1 MYRRCLILCLT
12 FLWSTCIKA
21 NLPTF
26 FIKPSIE
33 KVSLVSEQIYY
44 YIDSSGQTT
53 VDELRGDHSIFS
65 SIRGNNIF
73 DSQPYPVWLSFQM
86 KKDSADSYRNYLI
99 EIANAHI
106 ATYDMYLEAD
116 GKIIHSMKQG
126 DNYNFS
132 EREVQHNFFIH
143 NIPNIKA
150 DMLNVY
156 FRVDQEGQEINFP
169 IYLMQRSY
177 FVQDTLRV
185 KMFHGLVIGL
195 FLITTFVTFAL
206 FFVNSYK
213 YFVYE
218 VIVSIASIF
227 YILAEEGYG
236 MMMFWPNSPWMNGLS
251 RPLSIG
257 IIVIFSLLFT
267 LDFVDLGKRKKLF
280 YNISYFVIGIYT
292 LFMLFFHPIDIMSI
306 RTRENIGDI
315 ISIFLAFT
323 LFTSLLIVALSLWS
337 WIKRKSTDGM
347 VVFFVFLATVI
358 TIAIRLLASQGVGV
372 NTFVVQHSGFITR
385 AIHVPLIGSYIIYT
399 AILIY
404 RRSLSDQIELLE
416 ERSTYSKAFIE
427 RVDSER
433 RRISMA
439 LHDSA
444 GSIVTGLRANLQMVK
459 SNNQDDLKD
468 PHYKETIHLSNQ
480 LQQEIR
486 NISNDLLPSSI
497 MKLGLKS
504 EVQRILSSLEYTYE
518 IQTTLESNFTSKLEI
533 DDKIVLH
540 LYYIIREA
548 LDNVAKYANA
558 KNVLVQLMKYDDEI
572 QLLIEDDGIGF
583 NINEKKSEGGNGL
596 KNMTLRVGWLNGEI
610 DIYSNDGTSITINI
624 PLQKKSISFS
634 Q

>member
-1 MYRRCLILCLT
+1 M
-12 FLWSTCIKA
+12 KA
-21 NLPTF
+21 TLPTF

-33 KVSLVSEQIYY
+33 KVSLATEQIYY
-44 YIDSSGQTT
+44 FIDSSGQTT
-53 VDELRGDHSIFS
+53 IDDLRGNHSLFRS
-65 SIRGNNIF
+65 VRGNNIF
-73 DSQPYPVWLSFQM
+73 DSQPYPVWISFQM
-86 KKDSADSYRNYLI
+86 EKESEDSYRNYLI

-106 ATYDMYLEAD
+106 ATYDFFLEARGD
-116 GKIIHSMKQG
+116 IIHSITQG
-126 DNYNFS
+126 DNYNFTQ
-132 EREVQHNFFIH
+132 REVQHNFFIH
-143 NIPNIKA
+143 NIPDVKV
-150 DMLNVY
+150 DKLNVY
-156 FRVDQEGQEINFP
+156 FRVDQEGQEVNFP
-169 IYLMQRSY
+169 IHIIQRS
-177 FVQDTLRV
+177 FLVQDTLRV

-195 FLITTFVTFAL
+195 FLITTFVTFIL
-206 FFVNSYK
+206 FFVNTYK

-218 VIVSIASIF
+218 AVVSLASIF
-227 YILAEEGYG
+227 YILSEEGYG
-236 MMMFWPNSPWMNGLS
+236 MMMFWPNSPYLNSLS

-267 LDFVDLGKRKKLF
+267 LDFVELGKKKKLF
-280 YNISYFVIGIYT
+280 YNISYGAIGIYT
-292 LFMLFFHPIDIMSI
+292 LVIFFLHPLDILSV
-306 RTRENIGDI
+306 RTPETIGDI
-315 ISIFLAFT
+315 ISVFLVFT
-323 LFTSLLIVALSLWS
+323 LGICIMVAAIALWS
-337 WIKRKSTDGM
+337 WVKEKSTDGM
-347 VVFFVFLATVI
+347 VVFFVFTATVI
-358 TIAIRLLASQGVGV
+358 TVAVRLLALQGLWS
-372 NTFVVQHSGFITR
+372 NTFLVQHTGFITR

-399 AILIY
+399 AILVY
-404 RRSLSDQIELLE
+404 RRNLSEQIELLE
-416 ERSTYSKAFIE
+416 ERSTYSQAFIE
-427 RVDSER
+427 RVDRER

-459 SNNQDDLKD
+459 SNNNEDLKD
-468 PHYKETIHLSNQ
+468 PHYKETINLSNQ

-504 EVQRILSSLEYTYE
+504 EINRILSSIENTFK
-518 IQTTLESNFTSKLEI
+518 IQTKFESNFSSKLEV